1 MVLPV
6 EKKKGGGS
14 PNPGR
19 VPCVIHNFGGL
30 QVWGM
35 RGGQECSGCAALKGS
50 EGVRLVAEVSLS
62 PLQPSW
68 ASC

>member
-6 EKKKGGGS
+6 EGGGGD

-30 QVWGM
+30 QVWRT
-35 RGGQECSGCAALKGS
+35 RGRQGGPGLAVPNGPW
-50 EGVRLVAEVSLS
+50 LS
-62 PLQPSW
+62 V
-68 ASC
+68 